1 MMKNISKNNIFYLI
15 KNLWQWDKPLFF
27 FSTIQ
32 GPISVG
38 IALIGLVLPKM
49 ILDGVA
55 SGETLRLLIIKLL
68 MPLGL
73 FIGLS
78 FFKAGIE
85 QWVWVRKIIFRMKYT
100 LKMVEKGL
108 YTDYEN
114 IDGAE
119 GQERFNLAVLS
130 TCSNQ
135 SATEHV
141 VLVLVSLISN
151 SIGLIIYAGIVF
163 TLHPLI
169 VAFVLLSS
177 GINYLGGKKLNRYVE
192 SQKDELADVR
202 RKLDY
207 IGKTGGDFKAA
218 KDLRLYGTENWF
230 KDNYHTALN
239 KRLLLER
246 KADLR
251 RWLLS
256 LTDGSLIAIR
266 DVLTYGIL
274 AIWVLQKGLSIGD
287 FALYF
292 GAVVGISGWLSGI
305 VGDLT
310 AFNAM
315 SLETQ
320 HLRNYLE
327 MEDSQNRSKGRPLP
341 DPSSF
346 PVDIELVDVHYRYPG
361 AKKDTISG
369 LNLHIKKGE
378 KLALVGLNGAGKT
391 TLVKLICGL
400 YRPTSGDIKIDGVS
414 MCEYNIYDYYKL
426 FSVVFQDHFVL
437 PMTLSENIAL
447 KNHEAITDLEHQR
460 ILDIVAQVGLKDKI
474 SRLPN
479 GLQSRLIKSVYEDA
493 TELSGGEMQKL
504 MLAQALYK
512 GAPIMILDEP
522 TAALD
527 PIAENEIY
535 QNYNDLTKSG
545 TSLYISHRLSSTRF
559 CDRIVFLEEGHIK
572 EMGTHD
578 SLMGYDSHYKNLFD
592 KQSHYYKNEVETR
605 GDVSA

>member
-1 MMKNISKNNIFYLI
+1 MKRSSKNNILYLI
-15 KNLWQWDKPLFF
+15 KNLWHWDKPLFF
-27 FSTIQ
+27 LSTIQ
-32 GPISVG
+32 GPMAVA
-38 IALIGLVLPKM
+38 IALVGLVLPKM
-49 ILDGVA
+49 ILDEIS
-55 SGETLRLLIIKLL
+55 SGESLEGLILKMLL
-68 MPLGL
+68 PLAL

-78 FFKAGIE
+78 FLKTGIE
-85 QWVWVRKIIFRMKYT
+85 QWVWVRKILFRMKYT
-100 LKMVEKGL
+100 LKIVEKGL

-119 GQERFNLAVLS
+119 GQERFSLAVLS

-141 VLVLVSLISN
+141 VLVLVSLLSN
-151 SIGLIIYAGIVF
+151 SMGFIIYAGIIF

-169 VAFVLLSS
+169 VGFVLLSS
-177 GINYLGGKKLNRYVE
+177 GINYLGGKKLNRYLE
-192 SQKDELADVR
+192 SQKEELADVR

-230 KDNYHTALN
+230 KENYHTALN

-256 LTDGSLIAIR
+256 LTDGSLIALR

-274 AIWVLQKGLSIGD
+274 AVWVLQKGLSIGD

-327 MEDSQNRSKGRPLP
+327 MEDFQNRSKGRPLP
-341 DPSSF
+341 APSSF
-346 PVDIELVDVHYRYPG
+346 PVEIELINVHYRYPG
-361 AKKDTISG
+361 AARDTISG

-400 YRPTSGDIKIDGVS
+400 YRPTSGDIKINGIS

-437 PMTLSENIAL
+437 PMTLLENIAL
-447 KNHEAITDLEHQR
+447 KNGESLTDLEHQR
-460 ILDIVAQVGLKDKI
+460 LVDIVEQVGLKEKI

-535 QNYNDLTKSG
+535 QRYNDLTQSA

-559 CDRIVFLEEGHIK
+559 CDRIVYLEDGLIK
-572 EMGTHD
+572 EMGTHA

-592 KQSHYYKNEVETR
+592 KQSHYYKNELEK
-605 GDVSA
+605 GGEISA